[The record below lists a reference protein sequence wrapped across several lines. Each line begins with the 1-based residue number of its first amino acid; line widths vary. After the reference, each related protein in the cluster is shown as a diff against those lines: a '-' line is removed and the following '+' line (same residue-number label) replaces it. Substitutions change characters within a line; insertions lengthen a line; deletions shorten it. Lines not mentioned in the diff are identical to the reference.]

1 MGVIA
6 YILLS
11 GTPPFGGR
19 NEKQIMENVKGGQYN
34 FNNAVWNNVSD
45 DAKDFVKKLLTID
58 PTHRMSAKEAL
69 NHKWLMQVIKMDIKK
84 SRVGVTE
91 AFKNLTKFNSDSNLK
106 KATFSFISQQLV
118 SKKERDDFLQVFNT
132 LDTDHSGNLEK

>member
-1 MGVIA
+1 VGVIA

-45 DAKDFVKKLLTID
+45 DAKDFVKKLLTMD
-58 PTHRMSAKEAL
+58 PAHRMSAKEAL

-84 SRVGVTE
+84 SRVGVT
-91 AFKNLTKFNSDSNLK
+91 
-106 KATFSFISQQLV
+106 
-118 SKKERDDFLQVFNT
+118 
-132 LDTDHSGNLEK
+132 

>member
-45 DAKDFVKKLLTID
+45 DAKDFVKKLLTMD

-84 SRVGVTE
+84 SRVGVT
-91 AFKNLTKFNSDSNLK
+91 
-106 KATFSFISQQLV
+106 
-118 SKKERDDFLQVFNT
+118 
-132 LDTDHSGNLEK
+132 

>member
-45 DAKDFVKKLLTID
+45 DAKDFVKKLLTMD
-58 PTHRMSAKEAL
+58 PAHRMSAKEAL

-84 SRVGVTE
+84 SRVGVT
-91 AFKNLTKFNSDSNLK
+91 
-106 KATFSFISQQLV
+106 
-118 SKKERDDFLQVFNT
+118 
-132 LDTDHSGNLEK
+132 